1 MAFAFGGYECGG
13 HIVLFTNGQQS
24 RNIVRQGLVPFL
36 RNIGG
41 SCSLNGQGQLEGVT
55 ADSAPRAGE
64 AVVLKSV
71 TDDGRQLLRH
81 LGAQAAHELAVVAH
95 LNTVNETAVGGL
107 QLVRFQG
114 QDHAAFTA
122 GRQDAVQ
129 VFGVFLLVEHLHR
142 RALGQQGRAGRCVV
156 EGEEG
161 TGCGQGEHTGA
172 LHVHAAAFSTHGN
185 GGKLQVRDGF
195 VTGGDHAG
203 NGIPVR
209 GGVCRAHA
217 AYLEFVNV
225 DGNAIGLVGVIR
237 FGNEARFTVPD
248 TFTVDVQFLK
258 DLEGFCFVV
267 IIGDNVNATAVT
279 ECVIDH

>member
-1 MAFAFGGYECGG
+1 M
-13 HIVLFTNGQQS
+13 
-24 RNIVRQGLVPFL
+24 
-36 RNIGG
+36 
-41 SCSLNGQGQLEGVT
+41 
-55 ADSAPRAGE
+55 
-64 AVVLKSV
+64 
-71 TDDGRQLLRH
+71 
-81 LGAQAAHELAVVAH
+81 
-95 LNTVNETAVGGL
+95 
-107 QLVRFQG
+107 
-114 QDHAAFTA
+114 HAT
-122 GRQDAVQ
+122 
-129 VFGVFLLVEHLHR
+129 
-142 RALGQQGRAGRCVV
+142 
-156 EGEEG
+156 
-161 TGCGQGEHTGA
+161 
-172 LHVHAAAFSTHGN
+172 AFSTHGD
-185 GGKLQVRDGF
+185 GGELQVRDGF
-195 VTGGDHAG
+195 VAGGDHAG